1 MQARSAYI
9 SSLSTTTIMV
19 AGALLMLAL
28 LGATVGFRHW
38 PHGDGGSPIDSI
50 GMSSEPSHVLRA
62 AKVIPPPKP
71 PAGAPRAS
79 APAAARPTPAPAPS
93 APTATAGAPTPHAP
107 VPGVIEVPPAPAA
120 APESSPQSGPS
131 TAPPSQ
137 PMPNAPP
144 PARPSPPAG
153 VRHLLEPVISPITE
167 TVGPVP
173 VSLPQAQ

>member
-62 AKVIPPPKP
+62 AKVVPPPKP
-71 PAGAPRAS
+71 PARPARAS
-79 APAAARPTPAPAPS
+79 APARPASAPGS
-93 APTATAGAPTPHAP
+93 ATAGPTATAGAPTSPAP
-107 VPGVIEVPPAPAA
+107 VTGVIEVPPAPPA
-120 APESSPQSGPS
+120 APEPSSQSGPS
-131 TAPPSQ
+131 TAPRSQ
-137 PMPNAPP
+137 PMPDTPP
-144 PARPSPPAG
+144 PTRPSPDP
-153 VRHLLEPVISPITE
+153 VRHLLEPAITPVTE
-167 TVGPVP
+167 AVGPVP